1 MEADMEFILLG
12 VLAKIGLGCIVV
24 GTLALLAMHVIEN
37 QKPSLTERRSGR
49 KPVDA
54 LDFRLHHFPQV
65 KRSEADDTTEEQTQ
79 RAA

>member
-24 GTLALLAMHVIEN
+24 GTLALLAMHVVEN
-37 QKPSLTERRSGR
+37 QKPGLTERPLNR
-49 KPVDA
+49 KAVDA
-54 LDFRLHHFPQV
+54 VDFRLHHFPRV
-65 KRSEADDTTEEQTQ
+65 KQPEADDTIEEPTQ